1 MLNQTC
7 QIYTFHII
15 QPNLIC
21 RSIVAFGYFRNI
33 CPAKKKDKT
42 FIQRIEVEKW
52 QIGWGGHR
60 MAKGSNCIL
69 FRINFPGF
77 YYNHIFVLAN
87 VPEIHLFIFFLSKRS
102 FRMGLRFIFI
112 LFELCG
118 LQLSFGKRMER
129 RTFVGF
135 NLTFMKLIEYCF
147 G

>member
-1 MLNQTC
+1 M
-7 QIYTFHII
+7 
-15 QPNLIC
+15 PNLHISYYSAKPHMQEYC
-21 RSIVAFGYFRNI
+21 CFRI
-33 CPAKKKDKT
+33 FSQHLSRKKKDKT
-42 FIQRIEVEKW
+42 FIQRIEVENGM
-52 QIGWGGHR
+52 GWGGHR

-87 VPEIHLFIFFLSKRS
+87 VPQIHLFIFFLSKRS

-129 RTFVGF
+129 RTFVSF